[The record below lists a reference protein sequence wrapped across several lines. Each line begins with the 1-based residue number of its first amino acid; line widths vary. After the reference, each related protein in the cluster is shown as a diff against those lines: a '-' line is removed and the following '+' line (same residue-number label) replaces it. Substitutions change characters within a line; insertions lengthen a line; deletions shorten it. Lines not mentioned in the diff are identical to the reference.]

1 MYINWSDR
9 APHTYAHI
17 RIRWA
22 TVNASAGIKD
32 HQIVRIQLR
41 GKPKPKSSPCRW
53 PPLPLATFRL
63 LRGPLHRLVMQRAE
77 MWIRCP
83 TPLERQTESQLA
95 EIKQQLTAVHSLIEF
110 KSYRGYTAKKKMNFS
125 SAETKHSFI
134 RLGIFHF
141 YIFISLF
148 LLHELGN
155 TGCFA
160 FFSFSVWDIIYI
172 LIYCSFSQCS
182 SE

>member
-53 PPLPLATFRL
+53 PPTSTCHFPPAEGATSPV
-63 LRGPLHRLVMQRAE
+63 GYA
-77 MWIRCP
+77 
-83 TPLERQTESQLA
+83 
-95 EIKQQLTAVHSLIEF
+95 
-110 KSYRGYTAKKKMNFS
+110 KS
-125 SAETKHSFI
+125 
-134 RLGIFHF
+134 
-141 YIFISLF
+141 
-148 LLHELGN
+148 
-155 TGCFA
+155 
-160 FFSFSVWDIIYI
+160 
-172 LIYCSFSQCS
+172 
-182 SE
+182 